1 MRLANIFRNGGHPRP
16 IAYRQGGFTL
26 IEVMIAVLVLLVG
39 LLGVAGIQIVSFQNN
54 QGAYFRSQATFMAS
68 DFLDRM
74 RANPAGRSESA
85 YDGVNTNSVTAP
97 SCDIASSAGCSGRQ
111 VARNDIAELAAQ
123 FTTTPPVLPNGFAT
137 VSREDSTGF
146 DEYTVTVFWT
156 EKSWAGT
163 GGAVVRDGT
172 ALRSVELRTI
182 IK

>member
-74 RANPAGRSESA
+74 RANPAGRSISA

-97 SCDIASSAGCSGRQ
+97 SCDIASSAGCSDFRIGS
-111 VARNDIAELAAQ
+111 E
-123 FTTTPPVLPNGFAT
+123 PPRRSPFLSRGMFICYGPISNISISLILP
-137 VSREDSTGF
+137 
-146 DEYTVTVFWT
+146 
-156 EKSWAGT
+156 
-163 GGAVVRDGT
+163 
-172 ALRSVELRTI
+172 L
-182 IK
+182 